1 MPEWKQT
8 AVGMIVTQSQY
19 IDVHNPERYKLKFPQ
34 LVERAKAEM
43 VGTMLTLNHLFWFV
57 WKKNAKNFACV

>member
-8 AVGMIVTQSQY
+8 AVGMIVTQTQY

-34 LVERAKAEM
+34 LIERAKAEM
-43 VGTMLTLNHLFWFV
+43 VRKAMGDYV
-57 WKKNAKNFACV
+57 QGKGA